1 MKKILV
7 LLSLFTMLF
16 AVNETLVT
24 GKTVRARENLKVDNI
39 MTIVG
44 DLTMPSTSNLDT
56 GTARIYYDKTG
67 GQPKLMIQKS
77 DNTGN
82 ITVAELATTANTVY
96 SFASPATLGTAII
109 TLGTITTANVGY
121 LTANAIQIDLANYEL
136 QSVVNLSASTNAT
149 FTPTGVFSL
158 VDNSFHEAICTI
170 NQIATANI
178 AIGTEIILMTNNAT
192 HDMVLIET
200 GNIKLGAT
208 HRTLDKIV
216 DVIKLLK
223 ISANQWVET
232 AFVDND

>member
-16 AVNETLVT
+16 AVNETLVI

-109 TLGTITTANVGY
+109 THW
-121 LTANAIQIDLANYEL
+121 ANYEL

-178 AIGTEIILMTNNAT
+178 AIGTEIILMINNAT